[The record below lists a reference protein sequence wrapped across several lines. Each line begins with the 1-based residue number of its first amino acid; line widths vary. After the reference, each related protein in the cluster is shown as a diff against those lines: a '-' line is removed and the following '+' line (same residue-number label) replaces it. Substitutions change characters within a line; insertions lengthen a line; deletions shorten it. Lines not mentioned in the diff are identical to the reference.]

1 MSFGR
6 LGGMNRGF
14 GHLGSPLGSA
24 KPPPAVFIPGGLGFD
39 TVTFPIIPTISDPG
53 GMALA
58 TGNAGITPEAM
69 FDLFSTA
76 RSAPTT
82 TYFVGAG
89 GSDANSGLNTGAKK
103 ATIGGAI
110 TAANATTTPAK
121 IILDSMEFTRTLGLN
136 GVSPTVDLYVT
147 SATTRTIF
155 GMFEASSVYA
165 PFALDGTFTNC
176 YSITLANADRVT
188 NRLTQNAYGWNT
200 DFTNYATAAL
210 LNAATLTNDSWAIDT
225 GKLYIRR
232 LDSAVPSYTNTRIYR
247 ATGTHNFRITS
258 AVNIFV
264 ENLDGEGGNNGVF
277 DYQMSAQQSTNKVF
291 VAKNCSARYGGGTVN
306 TAAKGFAVN
315 GMKGLMYLY
324 GCDGSANATDG
335 INIHD
340 TVSSGQMFLT
350 VNCSGSDNGRG
361 TSTSNNGLTCHEI
374 SLGIDLAGNY
384 PNNRGGSV
392 RHVNASKMLCA
403 GTYSSDLGDVA
414 LGGATSPTA
423 FYTDTGA
430 TMWCDRTKAGLA
442 SGGSNTAYF
451 ATTASTLH
459 KRNAKTAGAPDG
471 GGGTID
477 TY

>member
-1 MSFGR
+1 MSRNGRKYFGT
-6 LGGMNRGF
+6 L
-14 GHLGSPLGSA
+14 LGSVR
-24 KPPPAVFIPGGLGFD
+24 PPPAVFLPGGLGFD
-39 TVTFPIIPTISDPG
+39 TVSFPIVPTISDPG
-53 GMALA
+53 GLSLA

-89 GSDANSGLNTGAKK
+89 GSDANSGLTTGLKK

-155 GMFEASSVYA
+155 GMFETSSVYT
-165 PFALDGTFTNC
+165 PFALDATNTNC
-176 YSITLANADRVT
+176 YVITLANADRVT

-200 DFTNYATAAL
+200 DFTNYATAAA
-210 LNAATLTNDSWAIDT
+210 LNAATLTNDGWVVDT

-232 LDSAVPSYTNTRIYR
+232 LDSAVPSYVNTRIYR
-247 ATGTHNFRITS
+247 ASGTNNFKISS
-258 AVNIFV
+258 AVNVFV
-264 ENLDGEGGNNGVF
+264 ENLDGEGGSNGVF
-277 DYQMSAQQSTNKVF
+277 DYQMTVQQLTTKVF
-291 VAKNCSARYGGGTVN
+291 VAKNCTARYGGGTVN
-306 TAAKGFAVN
+306 TGAKGFAVN
-315 GMKGLMYLY
+315 GMHGLAYFY
-324 GCDGSANATDG
+324 GCDASANATDG
-335 INIHD
+335 HNFHD
-340 TVSSGQMFLT
+340 SVTSGQQFLT

-361 TSTSNNGLTCHEI
+361 TSQSNNGLTCHETCI
-374 SLGIDLAGNY
+374 GIDLAGNY

-403 GTYSSDLGDVA
+403 GTYSTDLGDIA
-414 LGGATSPTA
+414 LGGGTVPTS
-423 FYTDTGA
+423 FYTDTNA
-430 TMWCDRTKAGLA
+430 TMWCDRTKAGLTA
-442 SGGSNTAYF
+442 GGSNTAYF
-451 ATTASTLH
+451 AATSSTLH
-459 KRNAKTAGAPDG
+459 RRNTKTAGAPNG